1 MYGQNLQAEQEVEAS
16 LENLRESV
24 SSIEAALQRTTA
36 PNLKALNKMREVKD
50 KLQGVKEGIC
60 MNLLSFSPQTE
71 TAGAI

>member
-36 PNLKALNKMREVKD
+36 PNLKALDKMREVKD

-71 TAGAI
+71 IAGAI